1 MARAKVNTEAAQAA
15 VTTEVEVQAPAMTT
29 ATAPEAAA
37 PEGEDI
43 FPSTIPAPDLFNPAT
58 DDLPPKSGI
67 TVVIAAKQPI
77 RWRIGRQFTP
87 EPTLISFD
95 DLSEADVNALRS
107 DPLLLVTAVKD
118 I

>member
-15 VTTEVEVQAPAMTT
+15 VIAEMGVKAT

-37 PEGEDI
+37 PGAEDI
-43 FPSTIPAPDLFNPAT
+43 FAPSNPVPDLFNPET
-58 DDLPPKSGI
+58 DELPPGSGI
-67 TVVIAAKQPI
+67 TVVIAAKQPT
-77 RWRIGRQFTP
+77 RWRIGRHFTP
-87 EPTLISFD
+87 EPTLIPLD
-95 DLSEADVNALRS
+95 DLSEADVDALRS

>member
-15 VTTEVEVQAPAMTT
+15 VTAEAEVQAAI
-29 ATAPEAAA
+29 TAPEAAA
-37 PEGEDI
+37 PGVEEI
-43 FPSTIPAPDLFNPAT
+43 STPPNPVPDLFNPET
-58 DDLPPKSGI
+58 DDLPPGSCI
-67 TVVIAAKQPI
+67 MVVIAAKQPI

-87 EPTLISFD
+87 EPTLIALD
-95 DLSEADVNALRS
+95 DLSEADVAALRS